1 MPRLRIPVMHARAA
15 VDTMEPR
22 RTAML
27 MLMELQ
33 IFFVLGSLDRHLKI
47 VLDDLS
53 QTSVRFR
60 WRESVGR
67 RIVGFNVFSPKLNC
81 MESLPMVLLTS
92 QESVARAVIT
102 GIRPYARYQGAQAL
116 PNSHTTLLHLDL

>member
-1 MPRLRIPVMHARAA
+1 MTQNSSQRARGRWHGES
-15 VDTMEPR
+15 VTNV
-22 RTAML
+22 AMIAFRL
-27 MLMELQ
+27 MLPSSQ
-33 IFFVLGSLDRHLKI
+33 DFYLKI

-81 MESLPMVLLTS
+81 MESLPMVLLAS
-92 QESVARAVIT
+92 QESVARAAT
-102 GIRPYARYQGAQAL
+102 RDQHLRRNAQPSVAETV
-116 PNSHTTLLHLDL
+116 N